1 VGRGVVEE
9 GPNFSR
15 VVERKRLYQEVVE
28 QVTERVLREDLQP
41 GDRLPAERDLA
52 AQLGVSRT
60 AVREAIRALEE
71 KGLVEVRQGAGTFV
85 RSPDSESVSQSLS
98 LYLHTNVARYLQL
111 MDLRE
116 ILDVEIAGRLAA
128 QVDSEHLEQLRSR
141 IARMWQLLDSPSEF
155 AREDAAFHMDFY
167 RAAKNDVLLMI
178 MQPVMDLLEEAM
190 AATFQEP
197 GSAES
202 SLRLHER
209 LVESIATGDAP
220 GARRIVRQML
230 SRGEMRMRHEL

>member
-1 VGRGVVEE
+1 MEEVGD
-9 GPNFSR
+9 FTR

-28 QVTERVLREDLQP
+28 QVTERVLNDHLQP
-41 GDRLPAERDLA
+41 GDKLPAERDLA
-52 AQLGVSRT
+52 LQLGVSRT

-85 RSPDSESVSQSLS
+85 RSPDSESVSESLA

-111 MDLRE
+111 QDLRE
-116 ILDVEIAGRLAA
+116 ILETEIASRLAA
-128 QVDSEHLEQLRSR
+128 RADREDLEQLRSR
-141 IARMWQLLDSPSEF
+141 IARMWQLLDSPGQF

-190 AATFQEP
+190 AASFEEP
-197 GSAES
+197 GSTES
-202 SLRLHER
+202 SLRLHEK
-209 LVESIATGDAP
+209 LVDSIASGDAA
-220 GARRIVRQML
+220 GARRVVRQIL

>member
-1 VGRGVVEE
+1 VEE
-9 GPNFSR
+9 AANFSR

-28 QVTERVLREDLQP
+28 QVTDRVLNDHLQP

-98 LYLHTNVARYLQL
+98 LYLHTNVTRYLQL
-111 MDLRE
+111 MELRE
-116 ILDVEIAGRLAA
+116 ILDVEIAGRLAVQA
-128 QVDSEHLEQLRSR
+128 DREDLEQLNRR
-141 IARMWQLLDSPSEF
+141 IARMWQLLDSPGEF

-190 AATFQEP
+190 EASFEEP

-209 LVESIATGDAP
+209 LVGAIAGGDVAD
-220 GARRIVRQML
+220 ARRTVRQIL
-230 SRGEMRMRHEL
+230 SRGEMRMKHEL